1 MNNILNNN
9 CTLERINQ
17 SLDTAL
23 NVMKSIPFQYDLIE
37 YFNLIYNKLDEIM
50 RIDENFLKDAECLKI
65 YEVYEKFLNENNNFK
80 NEGKTKLSFITPN
93 SVLLIKCPSIFASYH
108 FLIAV
113 IDNSRTYVDTYQSF
127 GSSYRLRNIRLPFI
141 FFEKSINF
149 LNNINKG
156 RNRDLFYHKLP
167 NLIEI
172 EKNLYGININ
182 EYQNKLLEQY
192 KNENED
198 EDEDEDELT
207 DEQKETLK
215 RLGIDPL
222 IAENLKHIYD
232 LIKSDS
238 VEIHLYSPKS
248 YGGAIKKKNS
258 KKRKYK
264 KNSRK
269 TKRITKSKKRL
280 YSL

>member
-23 NVMKSIPFQYDLIE
+23 NVMKSIPFQYDQIE
-37 YFNLIYNKLDEIM
+37 YFNSIYNKLDEIM
-50 RIDENFLKDAECLKI
+50 RNDENFLKDAECLKI

-113 IDNSRTYVDTYQSF
+113 IDNNRTYVDTYQSF
-127 GSSYRLRNIRLPFI
+127 GSSYRLRNVRLPFK

-156 RNRDLFYHKLP
+156 KNRDLFYHKLP
-167 NLIEI
+167 KLIEI

-192 KNENED
+192 EEDENED
-198 EDEDEDELT
+198 KYEDELT
-207 DEQKETLK
+207 DEQKELLK

-222 IAENLKHIYD
+222 IAENLERIYN
-232 LIKSDS
+232 LTKSDS
-238 VEIHLYSPKS
+238 VEIHLYLPKS
-248 YGGAIKKKNS
+248 YGGATKKKNS

-264 KNSRK
+264 KNSRRV
-269 TKRITKSKKRL
+269 KRISKSKKRL
-280 YSL
+280 L

>member
-1 MNNILNNN
+1 MNNILNSN

-23 NVMKSIPFQYDLIE
+23 NIMKSIPFQYEMIE
-37 YFNLIYNKLDEIM
+37 YFNSIYNKLNENM
-50 RIDENFLKDAECLKI
+50 LNDENFLKDAECLKI
-65 YEVYEKFLNENNNFK
+65 YQVYEKFLNENINFK

-113 IDNSRTYVDTYQSF
+113 IDNSRAYVDTYQSF
-127 GSSYRLRNIRLPFI
+127 GSSYRLRKVRVNFD

-156 RNRDLFYHKLP
+156 VNKNLFYHKLP
-167 NLIEI
+167 KLIDI
-172 EKNLYGININ
+172 EKNLYGIDID
-182 EYQNKLLEQY
+182 EYQKKLLQQY
-192 KNENED
+192 ENED
-198 EDEDEDELT
+198 EDEDNELT
-207 DEQKETLK
+207 DKQKEILD

-222 IAENLKHIYD
+222 IAENLERIYN
-232 LIKSDS
+232 LTKSDS
-238 VEIHLYSPKS
+238 VEIHLYLPKS
-248 YGGAIKKKNS
+248 YGGSIKKKNS

-269 TKRITKSKKRL
+269 VKRITKSKKRQL
-280 YSL
+280 

>member
-1 MNNILNNN
+1 MNNILNSN

-17 SLDTAL
+17 SLDSAL
-23 NVMKSIPFQYDLIE
+23 NVMKSISFEYDQIE
-37 YFNLIYNKLDEIM
+37 YFNSIYSKLDEIM
-50 RIDENFLKDAECLKI
+50 RNDENFLKDAECLKI
-65 YEVYEKFLNENNNFK
+65 YEVYEKFLNENINFK

-113 IDNSRTYVDTYQSF
+113 IDNTRTFVDTYQSF
-127 GSSYRLRNIRLPFI
+127 GSSYRLRNIRIPFI

-156 RNRDLFYHKLP
+156 TNRNLFYNKLP
-167 NLIEI
+167 KLIKI
-172 EKNLYGININ
+172 EQDLYGININ
-182 EYQNKLLEQY
+182 EYQNKLLQQY
-192 KNENED
+192 ENED
-198 EDEDEDELT
+198 EDEHMNDLT
-207 DEQKETLK
+207 DKQSEILN

-222 IAENLKHIYD
+222 IAENLERNYE
-232 LIKSDS
+232 LINGDS
-238 VEIHLYSPKS
+238 VEIYLYLPKS
-248 YGGAIKKKNS
+248 YGGATKKKNS

-269 TKRITKSKKRL
+269 IKKITKSKKRL
-280 YSL
+280 L